1 VIPANTEGSVW
12 EIATEVTV
20 SGIQFSDENIAPI
33 NYEIERRFGA
43 HVTRS
48 LEGLSVRALLRAP
61 AERDAWDEA
70 LRLFQPGLVYEL
82 PGLNPWQPVSIA
94 RIEIRITPA
103 EEAC

>member
-48 LEGLSVRALLRAP
+48 PEGLSVRALLRAP